1 MSVVEQ
7 KPMNMT
13 RTYITLAVV
22 VVLIAA
28 AMAYSQGWFNRLSS
42 SYETDNNRVST
53 EQTVDQKAEMG
64 AAPITQPT
72 TSPTATPTK

>member
-22 VVLIAA
+22 VLLIAA
-28 AMAYSQGWFNRLSS
+28 ALGYSQGWFNRLSS
-42 SYETDNNRVST
+42 SYEIDSNRVGT
-53 EQTVDQKAEMG
+53 EQTVDQNAELG

-72 TSPTATPTK
+72 TSPTTTPAK

>member
-42 SYETDNNRVST
+42 SYETDSNRVST

-64 AAPITQPT
+64 AMPDHATNNE
-72 TSPTATPTK
+72 SAATPTK